1 MDWRTELR
9 KALQLQAIDRQIDAL
24 HSERQALVR
33 DAQAEALEKDLHARR
48 ARIGGVEKDIAAAES
63 RQRLQELER
72 QSQEAERQRS
82 SRRLYGGEVRDPK
95 ELEGL
100 QKNMEG
106 AARKIDELE
115 TSILEAMERATALRE
130 QLVHDREAL
139 ARAEHG
145 LAQLRHKNRV
155 RLGEI
160 DGQLPLLAARREEE
174 ATRIDAA
181 VLREYERVRSRAGGI
196 AVAAVTSDSCGACGF
211 GLSTLGLSRIRAA
224 TVPVTCEHC
233 GRLLVDA

>member
-1 MDWRTELR
+1 MDWRTELH
-9 KALQLQAIDRQIDAL
+9 KALALQAIDRQIDAL
-24 HSERQALVR
+24 RGERQGLVR
-33 DAQAEALEKDLHARR
+33 DAHEVALEKDLHARR
-48 ARIGGVEKDIAAAES
+48 VRIGAVEKEIAAAES

-72 QSQEAERQRS
+72 QAQDAERERS

-100 QKNMEG
+100 QKNIDG

-130 QLVHDREAL
+130 QLGEGREAL

-145 LAQLRHKNRV
+145 LVQLRHKNRA

-160 DGQLPLLAARREEE
+160 DGQLPLLAGRREEE
-174 ATRIDAA
+174 AARIDAA

-196 AVAAVTSDSCGACGF
+196 GVAAVTGDSCGACGF

-224 TVPVTCEHC
+224 TAPVTCEHC
-233 GRLLVDA
+233 GRLLVEA